1 MLIFKERNKIFEN
14 MVKFQNKRNSFKSNR
29 KEKYIVYEGMFN
41 RLIVGFL
48 LIIIREKYN
57 EIIF

>member
-29 KEKYIVYEGMFN
+29 KEKYIIYEGMFN